1 MIQNKIVVRYQ
12 DGRINKGVTND
23 FSPNK
28 DLFHLHPMDAL
39 PETKPFK
46 VSMQELKAVFFVKT
60 FEGNP
65 KYNDKKE
72 LEVDKTVVGR
82 KIRVIFR
89 DGEVLVGTTQGY
101 QPGRPGFFM
110 HIADSQS
117 NNERSFVISAATQ
130 EVSFI

>member
-28 DLFHLHPMDAL
+28 DLFHLFPWML
-39 PETKPFK
+39 WQKPNLLT

-65 KYNDKKE
+65 GYNKKKS
-72 LEVDKTVVGR
+72 LKPIKTVIGR
-82 KIRVIFR
+82 KIRVIFKM
-89 DGEVLVGTTQGY
+89 GK
-101 QPGRPGFFM
+101 F
-110 HIADSQS
+110 
-117 NNERSFVISAATQ
+117 
-130 EVSFI
+130 